1 MSMNNTKIKTF
12 NTDQICNDLWNSY
25 LNNFNLVF
33 KKKFDLKHFQNKY
46 NSHKKNSY
54 HSFLIAN
61 ETDVV
66 GAVSIIPMEYNIG
79 GVIRNVGLVVDLF
92 VLSEYRNDSLVILKL
107 YLELKKVIKKSEISI
122 IVAVPNIN
130 SIGYFTNI
138 LKFKNIGNLNYWILP
153 LNVGN
158 IKFNKNKLINFLSN
172 LISQINLALNYPLSI
187 LVNSSRNKFK
197 ISLDLNSNFIKNR
210 FTGPYKIFNK
220 NNYQIYY
227 RIDIEDGVKVAY
239 LIHFKYRNK
248 TNYISLWYAVNFIK
262 KNEEI
267 DIILYVGP
275 LPFFQFLLCKV
286 PKFLEPKKLPFV
298 YENLNFE
305 SDQIDIID
313 DFKNWDFGLI
323 NYDVR

>member
-1 MSMNNTKIKTF
+1 MNNTIIKTYH
-12 NTDQICNDLWNSY
+12 TDQISNDLWDSY

-33 KKKFDLKHFQNKY
+33 EKKFDLKHFRNKY

-66 GAVSIIPMEYNIG
+66 GAVSIIPMEYNMG
-79 GVIRNVGLVVDLF
+79 GVKRNVGLVVDLF
-92 VLSEYRNDSLVILKL
+92 VLSEYRNDHLVILKL
-107 YLELKKVIKKSEISI
+107 YLELKKLITKSEISI

-153 LNVGN
+153 VNLGN

-210 FTGPYKIFNK
+210 FTGPYKIYNK
-220 NNYQIYY
+220 NNYMIYY
-227 RIDIEDGVKVAY
+227 RIDIEDGVNVAY
-239 LIHFKYRNK
+239 LIYFKYRNK
-248 TNYISLWYAVNFIK
+248 TNYISLWHAVNFIK

-267 DIILYVGP
+267 DLILYVGP
-275 LPFFQFLLCKV
+275 LPFFQLLLYKV

-298 YENLNFE
+298 YENLNLA
-305 SDQIDIID
+305 SDQTDIIN

-323 NYDVR
+323 NYDVK